1 VRKHL
6 VSSPSKSS
14 KDKFTTD
21 ASKARPKGLA
31 SSVKGS
37 KSVRIQG
44 ILAHGPAVRVAPQI
58 IDQDQDELGAGLE
71 HESSQVGVH
80 SPTQIVGFCMAFY
93 DFWV

>member
-1 VRKHL
+1 MISL
-6 VSSPSKSS
+6 LFKSS

-21 ASKARPKGLA
+21 AFKARPKGLA
-31 SSVKGS
+31 SSAKGS

-71 HESSQVGVH
+71 YKSS
-80 SPTQIVGFCMAFY
+80 
-93 DFWV
+93 

>member
-1 VRKHL
+1 MRKHL
-6 VSSPSKSS
+6 VSLPSKSS

-31 SSVKGS
+31 SSAKES